1 VKDLVT
7 SKTRKKTVSRLPR
20 NFHKSFIP
28 ERRFIHALLRFAAG
42 RGTGTIQDIANATG
56 IPTGVSSG
64 KVAPTIDYCR
74 AMGLLTLPEVRS
86 AIKKPELTAFGR
98 VVLLEDPYLKTE
110 ITQWLAHLNLCGEEN
125 GAEVWYQTFWNGAAR
140 LGPVFERDSLEN
152 WLASVCNTRPGG
164 LIGPLISMYQE
175 DASFAICGALTEN
188 GKQVTRRQMAIR
200 SEFAW
205 GYSAWL
211 LSAMERIVPQG
222 EQVTIPQI
230 EKACGWRIL
239 TDWTS
244 ADSERA
250 LSLIERKGAIS
261 IDRHMQPWILRAK
274 EPATEAWRFLFSDM
288 I

>member
-1 VKDLVT
+1 V
-7 SKTRKKTVSRLPR
+7 RRLPR
-20 NFHKSFIP
+20 NFHKFFIP

-42 RGTGTIQDIANATG
+42 RGAGTIQEIAEATG

-74 AMGLLTLPEVRS
+74 AMGLFTLPEERS
-86 AIKKPELTAFGR
+86 AIKRPELTAFGR

-110 ITQWLAHLNLCGEEN
+110 ITQWLAHLNLCGEET

-140 LGPVFERDSLEN
+140 LGPVFERESLEN
-152 WLASVCNTRPGG
+152 WLASMCNTKTGG

-188 GKQVTRRQMAIR
+188 GKQISRHTMAIH
-200 SEFAW
+200 SEFVW
-205 GYSAWL
+205 GYAAWL
-211 LSAMERIVPQG
+211 LSTIERIAPHG
-222 EQVTIPQI
+222 EQVTLPQI

-239 TDWTS
+239 TGWTS
-244 ADSERA
+244 ADSDRA

-274 EPATEAWRFLFSDM
+274 ESAANAWRLLFSDM

>member
-1 VKDLVT
+1 MAT
-7 SKTRKKTVSRLPR
+7 SKTKKKTVGRLPR

-28 ERRFIHALLRFAAG
+28 ERRFMHALLRFAAG
-42 RGTGTIQDIANATG
+42 QGAGTIQDISNATG

-152 WLASVCNTRPGG
+152 WLASACNTKPGG

-200 SEFAW
+200 SEYAW

-211 LSAMERIVPQG
+211 LSAMERIAPQG
-222 EQVTIPQI
+222 EQVTIPQV

-239 TDWTS
+239 TGWAS
-244 ADSERA
+244 VDSERA
-250 LSLIERKGAIS
+250 LLLVERKGVIS

-274 EPATEAWRFLFSDM
+274 EPAKEIWRFLFSDM

>member
-1 VKDLVT
+1 LVT
-7 SKTRKKTVSRLPR
+7 SKTRKKTVRRLPR

-42 RGTGTIQDIANATG
+42 RGAGTIQEIAEATG

-74 AMGLLTLPEVRS
+74 AMGLFTLPEERS
-86 AIKKPELTAFGR
+86 AIKRPELTAFGR

-110 ITQWLAHLNLCGEEN
+110 ITQWLAHLNLCGEET

-140 LGPVFERDSLEN
+140 LGPVFERESLEN
-152 WLASVCNTRPGG
+152 WLASMCNTKTGG

-188 GKQVTRRQMAIR
+188 GKQISRHTMAIH
-200 SEFAW
+200 SEFVW
-205 GYSAWL
+205 GYAAWL
-211 LSAMERIVPQG
+211 LSTIERIAPHG
-222 EQVTIPQI
+222 EQVTLPQI

-239 TDWTS
+239 TGWTS
-244 ADSERA
+244 ADSDRA

-274 EPATEAWRFLFSDM
+274 ESAANAWRLLFSDM

>member
-7 SKTRKKTVSRLPR
+7 SKTRKKTVRRLPR

-42 RGTGTIQDIANATG
+42 RGAGTIQEIAEATG

-74 AMGLLTLPEVRS
+74 AMGLFTLPEERS
-86 AIKKPELTAFGR
+86 AIKRPELTAFGR

-110 ITQWLAHLNLCGEEN
+110 ITQWLAHLNLCGEET

-140 LGPVFERDSLEN
+140 LGPVFERESLEN
-152 WLASVCNTRPGG
+152 WLASMCNTKTGG

-188 GKQVTRRQMAIR
+188 GKQISRHTMAIH
-200 SEFAW
+200 SEFVW
-205 GYSAWL
+205 GYAAWL
-211 LSAMERIVPQG
+211 LSTIERIAPHG
-222 EQVTIPQI
+222 EQVTLPQI

-239 TDWTS
+239 TGWTS
-244 ADSERA
+244 ADSDRA

-274 EPATEAWRFLFSDM
+274 ESAANAWRLLFSDM

>member
-1 VKDLVT
+1 MAST
-7 SKTRKKTVSRLPR
+7 KKGKNHTNRLPR

-28 ERRFIHALLRFAAG
+28 ERRFINALLKYAASG
-42 RGTGTIQDIANATG
+42 SSGTIQEISKATG

-74 AMGLLTLPEVRS
+74 AMGLLTLAEGRS
-86 AIKKPELTAFGR
+86 ATKSPALTAFGR

-110 ITQWLAHLNLCGEEN
+110 ITQWLAHLNLCSEED
-125 GAEVWYQTFWNGAAR
+125 GAEVWYQTFWNGSAR
-140 LGPVFERDSLEN
+140 LGPVFERETLEN
-152 WLASVCNTRPGG
+152 WLASACNAKPGG

-175 DASFAICGALTEN
+175 DASFAICAALTESD
-188 GKQVTRRQMAIR
+188 KQITRHPMPIR

-205 GYSAWL
+205 GFAALL
-211 LSAMERIVPQG
+211 LSAMERIASKG

-239 TDWTS
+239 TNWSSED
-244 ADSERA
+244 AERA
-250 LSLIERKGAIS
+250 LSLAERKGAIS
-261 IDRHMQPWILRAK
+261 VDRHMQPWILKAK
-274 EPATEAWRFLFSDM
+274 VPVTEAWRLIYTDM

>member
-1 VKDLVT
+1 MKDLVT
-7 SKTRKKTVSRLPR
+7 SKTRKKTVRRLPR

-42 RGTGTIQDIANATG
+42 RGAGTIQEIAEATG

-74 AMGLLTLPEVRS
+74 AMGLFTLPEERS
-86 AIKKPELTAFGR
+86 AIKRPELTAFGR

-110 ITQWLAHLNLCGEEN
+110 ITQWLAHLNLCGEET

-140 LGPVFERDSLEN
+140 LGPVFERESLEN
-152 WLASVCNTRPGG
+152 WLASMCNTKTGG

-188 GKQVTRRQMAIR
+188 GKQISRHTMAIH
-200 SEFAW
+200 SEFVW
-205 GYSAWL
+205 GYAAWL
-211 LSAMERIVPQG
+211 LSTIERIAPHG
-222 EQVTIPQI
+222 EQVTLPQI

-239 TDWTS
+239 TGWTS
-244 ADSERA
+244 ADSDRA

-274 EPATEAWRFLFSDM
+274 ETAANAWRLLFSDM

>member
-1 VKDLVT
+1 MKDLVT
-7 SKTRKKTVSRLPR
+7 SKTRKKTVRRLPR

-42 RGTGTIQDIANATG
+42 RGAGTIQEIAEATG

-74 AMGLLTLPEVRS
+74 AMGLFTLPEERS
-86 AIKKPELTAFGR
+86 AIKRPELTAFGR

-110 ITQWLAHLNLCGEEN
+110 ITQWLAHLNLCGEET

-140 LGPVFERDSLEN
+140 LGPVFERESLEN
-152 WLASVCNTRPGG
+152 WLASMCNTKTGG

-188 GKQVTRRQMAIR
+188 GKQISRHTMAIH
-200 SEFAW
+200 SEFVW
-205 GYSAWL
+205 GYAAWL
-211 LSAMERIVPQG
+211 LSTIERIAPHG
-222 EQVTIPQI
+222 EQVTLPQI

-239 TDWTS
+239 TGWTS
-244 ADSERA
+244 ADSDRA

-274 EPATEAWRFLFSDM
+274 ESAANAWRLLFSDM

>member
-1 VKDLVT
+1 LVT
-7 SKTRKKTVSRLPR
+7 SKTRKKTVRRLPR

-42 RGTGTIQDIANATG
+42 RGAGTIQEIAEATG

-74 AMGLLTLPEVRS
+74 AMGLFTLPEERS
-86 AIKKPELTAFGR
+86 ATKRPELTAFGR

-110 ITQWLAHLNLCGEEN
+110 ITQWLAHLNLCGEET

-140 LGPVFERDSLEN
+140 LGPVFERESLEN
-152 WLASVCNTRPGG
+152 WLASMCNTKTGG

-188 GKQVTRRQMAIR
+188 GKQISRHTMAIH
-200 SEFAW
+200 SEFVW
-205 GYSAWL
+205 GYAAWL
-211 LSAMERIVPQG
+211 LSTIERIAPHG
-222 EQVTIPQI
+222 EQVTLPQI

-239 TDWTS
+239 TGWTS
-244 ADSERA
+244 ADSDRA

-274 EPATEAWRFLFSDM
+274 ESAANAWRLLFSDM

>member
-7 SKTRKKTVSRLPR
+7 SKTRKKTVRRLPR

-42 RGTGTIQDIANATG
+42 RGAGTIQEIAEATG

-74 AMGLLTLPEVRS
+74 AMGLFTLPEERS
-86 AIKKPELTAFGR
+86 ATKRPELTAFGR

-110 ITQWLAHLNLCGEEN
+110 ITQWLAHLNLCGEET

-140 LGPVFERDSLEN
+140 LGPVFERESLEN
-152 WLASVCNTRPGG
+152 WLASMCNTKTGG

-188 GKQVTRRQMAIR
+188 GKQISRHTMAIH
-200 SEFAW
+200 SEFVW
-205 GYSAWL
+205 GYAAWL
-211 LSAMERIVPQG
+211 LSTIERIAPHG
-222 EQVTIPQI
+222 EQVTLPQI

-239 TDWTS
+239 TGWTS
-244 ADSERA
+244 ADSDRA

-274 EPATEAWRFLFSDM
+274 ESAANAWRLLFSDM

>member
-1 VKDLVT
+1 MVT
-7 SKTRKKTVSRLPR
+7 SKTRKKTVRRLPR

-42 RGTGTIQDIANATG
+42 RGAGTIQEIAEATG

-74 AMGLLTLPEVRS
+74 AMGLFTLPEERS
-86 AIKKPELTAFGR
+86 AIKRPELTAFGR

-110 ITQWLAHLNLCGEEN
+110 ITQWLAHLNLCGEET

-140 LGPVFERDSLEN
+140 LGPVFERESLEN
-152 WLASVCNTRPGG
+152 WLASMCNTKTGG

-188 GKQVTRRQMAIR
+188 GKQISRHTMAIH
-200 SEFAW
+200 SEFVW
-205 GYSAWL
+205 GYAAWL
-211 LSAMERIVPQG
+211 LSTIERIAPHG
-222 EQVTIPQI
+222 EQVTLPQI

-239 TDWTS
+239 TGWTS
-244 ADSERA
+244 ADSDRA

-274 EPATEAWRFLFSDM
+274 ESAANAWRLLFSDM